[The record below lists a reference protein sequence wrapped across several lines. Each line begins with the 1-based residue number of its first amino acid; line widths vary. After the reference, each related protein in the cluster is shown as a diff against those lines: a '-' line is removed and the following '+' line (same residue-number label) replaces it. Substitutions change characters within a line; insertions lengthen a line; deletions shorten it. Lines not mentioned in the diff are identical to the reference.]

1 MRTLVLIAALLWAS
15 TSGWWYVCHIKGH
28 CGGDSEVTLANT
40 MDIEK
45 DKNKETHPND
55 EPEKPTESLDTNENT
70 VEIETIDPEVLLA
83 DNEESSSSIASQM
96 TEEELAEAT
105 ENIDEAIKAD
115 NAEAAQSEEMAMND
129 AKNNTD
135 NSNTDADN
143 SDSNNE
149 VVATNNTDNSTT
161 GSSDSNNEVVATNNT
176 DNSTTDSSES
186 NSEIDNSVEDI
197 AILESIN
204 LKEDKDLSKI
214 KIDRIKKSS
223 SDANQDSTIKI
234 NKVRVYLPRTVSKQT
249 ASNTNAELYLDKVVE
264 MLNADD
270 SLKISL
276 IGYTD
281 STGGDARNKAIGL
294 RRAKILKSILVNK
307 GAPAARIIADSKG
320 EEDPIWS
327 NKSKSGREKNRRVEL
342 TQFIEVEIENKEQE

>member
-15 TSGWWYVCHIKGH
+15 TSGWWYVCNIKGH
-28 CGGDSEVTLANT
+28 CGGNSEVTLANT
-40 MDIEK
+40 TNIEK

-70 VEIETIDPEVLLA
+70 VENETIDSEVSSA

-96 TEEELAEAT
+96 TEEELAEA
-105 ENIDEAIKAD
+105 NLGEAIKAD
-115 NAEAAQSEEMAMND
+115 NAEVAQPEETVIND
-129 AKNNTD
+129 TENNT
-135 NSNTDADN
+135 NSSNTDADG
-143 SDSNNE
+143 SDSDSE
-149 VVATNNTDNSTT
+149 VVAIDNADNSM
-161 GSSDSNNEVVATNNT
+161 
-176 DNSTTDSSES
+176 TDSLDS
-186 NSEIDNSVEDI
+186 NSEIDSSVEDI
-197 AILESIN
+197 ATLASIN

-214 KIDRIKKSS
+214 KIDRTKKSS
-223 SDANQDSTIKI
+223 SDTNQDSTIKI
-234 NKVRVYLPRTVSKQT
+234 KKVRVYLPRTVSKQT

-281 STGGDARNKAIGL
+281 STGGNARNKAIGL

-327 NKSKSGREKNRRVEL
+327 NKSKAGREKNRRVEL

>member
-15 TSGWWYVCHIKGH
+15 TSGWWYVCNIKGH
-28 CGGDSEVTLANT
+28 CGGDSKVTLANT
-40 MDIEK
+40 TDIEK
-45 DKNKETHPND
+45 DKNKETNPND
-55 EPEKPTESLDTNENT
+55 EPEKSTESLDTNENT
-70 VEIETIDPEVLLA
+70 SENETTEIDIASE

-105 ENIDEAIKAD
+105 ANLGEAIKAD
-115 NAEAAQSEEMAMND
+115 NAEAAQSEEIVTND
-129 AKNNTD
+129 AENNTD
-135 NSNTDADN
+135 NSNTD
-143 SDSNNE
+143 
-149 VVATNNTDNSTT
+149 
-161 GSSDSNNEVVATNNT
+161 SSDSNSEVVAIDDT
-176 DNSTTDSSES
+176 DNSGTDGLDS

-197 AILESIN
+197 TILESIN

-214 KIDRIKKSS
+214 KIDRAKKSS
-223 SDANQDSTIKI
+223 SDANQDSTLKIK
-234 NKVRVYLPRTVSKQT
+234 KVRVYLPRTVSKQT

-264 MLNADD
+264 MLNTDEG
-270 SLKISL
+270 LKISL

-281 STGGDARNKAIGL
+281 STGGNARNKAIGL

-342 TQFIEVEIENKEQE
+342 TQFIEVENKEQE

>member
-15 TSGWWYVCHIKGH
+15 TSGWWYVCNIKGH
-28 CGGDSEVTLANT
+28 CEADLEVTLAEST
-40 MDIEK
+40 DVEK
-45 DKNKETHPND
+45 DKNEETNPDD

-70 VEIETIDPEVLLA
+70 VENETIDPEVSSA
-83 DNEESSSSIASQM
+83 NNEESSFSIASQM

-105 ENIDEAIKAD
+105 ENLDETIKAD
-115 NAEAAQSEEMAMND
+115 NAEAVQSEETVTNNTE
-129 AKNNTD
+129 NNTD
-135 NSNTDADN
+135 DSNTN
-143 SDSNNE
+143 GSDSLDSNSE
-149 VVATNNTDNSTT
+149 VVATNNTD
-161 GSSDSNNEVVATNNT
+161 GLD
-176 DNSTTDSSES
+176 S
-186 NSEIDNSVEDI
+186 NSEIGNSVEDI

-204 LKEDKDLSKI
+204 LKDDKDLSKI
-214 KIDRIKKSS
+214 KIDRAKKSS
-223 SDANQDSTIKI
+223 SDVNQDSKIK
-234 NKVRVYLPRTVSKQT
+234 KVRVYLPRTVSKQT
-249 ASNTNAELYLDKVVE
+249 ASNPNAELYLDKVVE

-281 STGGDARNKAIGL
+281 STGGNARNKAIGL

-327 NKSKSGREKNRRVEL
+327 NKSKLGREKNRRVEL
-342 TQFIEVEIENKEQE
+342 TQFIEVENKEQE

>member
-15 TSGWWYVCHIKGH
+15 TSGWWYVCNIKGH
-28 CGGDSEVTLANT
+28 CKTDLKVTLAES
-40 MDIEK
+40 MDVEK
-45 DKNKETHPND
+45 DKNEETNPND
-55 EPEKPTESLDTNENT
+55 EPEKSTESLDTNEDTSEN
-70 VEIETIDPEVLLA
+70 ETIGTDVTSE

-96 TEEELAEAT
+96 TAEELAQAT
-105 ENIDEAIKAD
+105 ENLDEAIKAD
-115 NAEAAQSEEMAMND
+115 NAEAAQSEETATNNTE
-129 AKNNTD
+129 NNTD
-135 NSNTDADN
+135 NSNTDGSDSNSDVVVMNNADN
-143 SDSNNE
+143 STIDSL
-149 VVATNNTDNSTT
+149 D
-161 GSSDSNNEVVATNNT
+161 
-176 DNSTTDSSES
+176 S
-186 NSEIDNSVEDI
+186 NSEIGNSVEDI

-204 LKEDKDLSKI
+204 LKDDEDLTKI
-214 KIDRIKKSS
+214 KIDRAKKSS
-223 SDANQDSTIKI
+223 SDADQDSTIKI
-234 NKVRVYLPRTVSKQT
+234 KKVRIYLPRTVSKQT
-249 ASNTNAELYLDKVVE
+249 ASNTNAELYLDKVIE

-281 STGGDARNKAIGL
+281 STGGNVRNKAIGL

-342 TQFIEVEIENKEQE
+342 TQFIEVENEEQE